1 VTNCDENTLL
11 YWLEISPSI
20 KDHYWVNILG
30 KNVLLFSVFTLPRT
44 KFSEKSFYF
53 LRIFFSHLLTFFDF
67 FPTIS
72 DFHSNLNFLNKP
84 QIDYFMFVENILTL
98 FELSSGQ

>member
-44 KFSEKSFYF
+44 KFSEKSFYY
-53 LRIFFSHLLTFFDF
+53 LRIFFSHLLTFFDRF
-67 FPTIS
+67 FTIF

-84 QIDYFMFVENILTL
+84 QIDL
-98 FELSSGQ
+98 